1 MTRRSGLTRLPF
13 VSPFSGLL
21 AGIWLSV
28 SRRAEQAKAA
38 DRDRIRNWR
47 AYTRKAIVPARR
59 NRVIRYGRRIGTHRQ
74 RAGLALVC
82 AGLLLTATACK
93 PGPKPGPDAGDTED
107 VAAGTTGE
115 GIDPA
120 STGDAAAGSDAA
132 QRPEDVDLS
141 AMDAAW
147 PTELLAGES
156 GAPKKVILNAIGA
169 GKLPAELPLTAD
181 FRGEDFAER
190 PRIDAGLETGV
201 SLYDWGSS
209 LDPALPAE
217 RWAERFDAW
226 LAEFA
231 VVDHTEIHTW
241 EVQLLDRPGYEA
253 AIEVVEALWI
263 EGATPEGRRRED
275 RLYLVFELVKDP
287 ALAATAEPTPEATAV
302 AEGDAAAA
310 QAEPPAPK
318 PADLGWRIAAI
329 RSREGRTALIDAPYF
344 KDVTERVMPGGY
356 DQAGAEVYTAAGP
369 ALGDVDGD
377 GDLDLF
383 LPRMHASMRLY
394 ANDGSGRF
402 SDVTEAWGL
411 YDRPTLQ
418 DSISGVFTDLDQ
430 DGRLDLLVL
439 FQGRG
444 LRAWHNE
451 GSRFRDITGPAELA
465 GPGEWQTL
473 SVADVDGDGYPDA
486 YLSNYN
492 LIDATHQ
499 PVSYVDATDGL
510 PNRLLRNTGDLRFED
525 ATEASGLGLDNT
537 RWTYAAA
544 FADYDADG
552 DPDLYVANDYG
563 PNHLFQNDGKGGFVD
578 VTDALKAGDQANG
591 MGVSWFDFDGDLDLD
606 VYVSNMQSFAGNR
619 ITRLANF
626 PGTPEQAALYRRF
639 SQGSTLL
646 RNDMGSPMA
655 EAAAPPDPAAG
666 FTEWSEQAGVKASFW
681 AWGSAPFDYDAD
693 GDEDLFGSA
702 GFYTGANA
710 ADT

>member
-1 MTRRSGLTRLPF
+1 MAYNQRQSNDQWGCGVIQHAKLSGPGR
-13 VSPFSGLL
+13 
-21 AGIWLSV
+21 
-28 SRRAEQAKAA
+28 RRAA
-38 DRDRIRNWR
+38 
-47 AYTRKAIVPARR
+47 
-59 NRVIRYGRRIGTHRQ
+59 
-74 RAGLALVC
+74 LALVC
-82 AGLLLTATACK
+82 GGLLLTATACK
-93 PGPKPGPDAGDTED
+93 ASPTPGVDPGADAEGAASGQTG
-107 VAAGTTGE
+107 VAGAD
-115 GIDPA
+115 DPA
-120 STGDAAAGSDAA
+120 SDTDAAGESDAA
-132 QRPEDVDLS
+132 QRAEDVDLS
-141 AMDAAW
+141 AMDAEW
-147 PTELLAGES
+147 PTELLANES
-156 GAPKKVILNAIGA
+156 GPPKKVILSAIGA

-181 FRGEDFAER
+181 FAGEDFGER
-190 PRIDAGLETGV
+190 PRVDAGLETGV
-201 SLYDWGSS
+201 SLFDWGPAASE
-209 LDPALPAE
+209 ALPAE

-231 VVDHTEIHTW
+231 TVDHTEIHTW

-253 AIEVVEALWI
+253 AVEVVEALWV
-263 EGATPEGRRRED
+263 EGITPEGKRRED
-275 RLYLVFELVKDP
+275 RLYLIFELVKDP
-287 ALAATAEPTPEATAV
+287 ALAATAEPTDAPTAEPA
-302 AEGDAAAA
+302 AESAGDAAAA
-310 QAEPPAPK
+310 KPEPPAPV
-318 PADLGWRIAAI
+318 PEDLGWRIAAV

-356 DQAGAEVYTAAGP
+356 DQAGAEVYSAAGP

-383 LPRMHASMRLY
+383 LPRMHAAMRLY
-394 ANDGSGRF
+394 ANDGTGQF
-402 SDVTEAWGL
+402 TDVTEAWGL
-411 YDRPTLQ
+411 FDLPTLK

-430 DGRLDLLVL
+430 DGQLDLLVL

-444 LRAWHNE
+444 LRAWRNE

-499 PVSYVDATDGL
+499 PVNYVDATDGL
-510 PNRLLRNTGDLRFED
+510 PNRLLRNTGDGRFED
-525 ATEASGLGLDNT
+525 ATEASGLGLDNH

-563 PNHLFQNDGKGGFVD
+563 PNHLFQNDGKGVFSD
-578 VTDALKAGDQANG
+578 VTEALKASDQANG
-591 MGVSWFDFDGDLDLD
+591 MGISWLDFDGDLDLD

-655 EAAAPPDPAAG
+655 SAPTDPAAG